1 MPPCAIMYIGIKP
14 SDRGTVNESEE
25 NRMASSTW
33 DDICTSVDNW
43 AKKIGRKAE
52 QLTDT
57 AAIRLR
63 LSAKK
68 ADLEEQYTLLG
79 RLTFEHE
86 YTPEQA
92 EQSEADERTTSDK
105 IAQCVAAIHTLREEI
120 DKLSAECEK
129 DT

>member
-1 MPPCAIMYIGIKP
+1 MGRYLHERGQLGEK
-14 SDRGTVNESEE
+14 DR
-25 NRMASSTW
+25 AQ
-33 DDICTSVDNW
+33 
-43 AKKIGRKAE
+43 GR
-52 QLTDT
+52 
-57 AAIRLR
+57 AADRHGG
-63 LSAKK
+63 
-68 ADLEEQYTLLG
+68 G

-129 DT
+129 DA